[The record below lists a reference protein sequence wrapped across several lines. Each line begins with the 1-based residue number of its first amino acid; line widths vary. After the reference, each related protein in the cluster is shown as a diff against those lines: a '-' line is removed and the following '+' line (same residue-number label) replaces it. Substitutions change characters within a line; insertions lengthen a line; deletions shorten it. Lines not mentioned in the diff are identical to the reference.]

1 MAIVYLKSSRTV
13 GTSLLCGEA
22 RMKLER
28 ITEEEVRREVLI
40 ENALISDVVI
50 DLVNLTVRKFNLAM
64 DLLEQE
70 IKK

>member
-1 MAIVYLKSSRTV
+1 
-13 GTSLLCGEA
+13 
-22 RMKLER
+22 MKLER